1 VWDLERRE
9 RASSITVPAW
19 HSYSVRFDPTS
30 ARLVLFGGTEP
41 ALLVDARSGSSI
53 ATLELARSV
62 DGVAFSKDG
71 SRIALGIGN
80 TVQLW
85 TTKEPGRPL
94 FTVSSTPKSSYAL
107 SDDGE
112 LFATGSLDGQIRIWD
127 SRGRMLDRLV
137 GSQTAITRVEFS
149 GDRLLGQS
157 DDGFSTTWDVHRDKR
172 TRAEIKEFAE
182 KYSNWRLV
190 NVQIVPKL

>member
-1 VWDLERRE
+1 MLALANRE
-9 RASSITVPAW
+9 RTLTATED
-19 HSYSVRFDPTS
+19 VRFHAHLEECDE
-30 ARLVLFGGTEP
+30 RGRRG
-41 ALLVDARSGSSI
+41 I
-53 ATLELARSV
+53 ELARSV
-62 DGVAFSKDG
+62 DGAAFSKDG
-71 SRIALGIGN
+71 TCIALGIGN

-85 TTKEPGRPL
+85 TTKDPSRPL
-94 FTVSSTPKSSYAL
+94 FTVSSTPTNSYAL

-137 GSQTAITRVEFS
+137 GSQTAITRVQFA

-157 DDGFSTTWDVHRDKR
+157 DDGFSTTWDVHRDTR
-172 TRAEIKEFAE
+172 TRAEIKEFAD